1 MNVSP
6 VLEINCHPFPAKTGT
21 NCFHKL
27 TVFPKN
33 FSMLSFGCSAP
44 LDQQQSPKTE
54 SGLRDSLW
62 LASIETRQYR
72 AVGNTLNPGGQLR
85 KVFNYNLIIDD

>member
-1 MNVSP
+1 
-6 VLEINCHPFPAKTGT
+6 
-21 NCFHKL
+21 
-27 TVFPKN
+27 
-33 FSMLSFGCSAP
+33 MLSLGYSAP

-72 AVGNTLNPGGQLR
+72 AGGNTQNLSGQLR
-85 KVFNYNLIIDD
+85 KVFNYNLLIDD

>member
-1 MNVSP
+1 
-6 VLEINCHPFPAKTGT
+6 
-21 NCFHKL
+21 
-27 TVFPKN
+27 
-33 FSMLSFGCSAP
+33 MLSLGCSAS

-72 AVGNTLNPGGQLR
+72 AGGNTLNPGGQLR
-85 KVFNYNLIIDD
+85 AHFEWYLTEAGT

>member
-33 FSMLSFGCSAP
+33 FSMLSLGCSAP

-72 AVGNTLNPGGQLR
+72 AGGNTLNLGGQL
-85 KVFNYNLIIDD
+85 